1 MLIRAQV
8 RWTDGY
14 QFVARTGDGPALV
27 MDTSEGK
34 SGPTPMGLLLI
45 GVAGCTAIDVVSI
58 MKKKRA
64 KMTGFEVVISGDMA
78 EDYPKRYTKIHIE
91 YVLHG
96 RGISPKSVE
105 QAIKLS
111 HTKYCSAMAS
121 LNALFEH
128 SYRIAEEAG

>member
-1 MLIRAQV
+1 MAIKAQV

-14 QFVARTGDGPALV
+14 QFVARTGDGPAIV
-27 MDTSEGK
+27 IDSTEGK
-34 SGPTPMGLLLI
+34 SGPTPMGLLLMS
-45 GVAGCTAIDVVSI
+45 VAGCTAIDVVSI
-58 MKKKRA
+58 MKKKRT

-78 EDYPKRYTKIHIE
+78 EDHPKRYSKISIE

-96 RGISPKSVE
+96 TGISPKSVE

-128 SYRIAEEAG
+128 SYRIVEGG